1 MNKIA
6 LVTLMKNHS
15 DLTMALIDSINTN
28 EDYDS
33 NYLTIW
39 IADTGSEE
47 IEKDIIK
54 QYISKIPLN
63 IHYIEYD
70 YYNFA
75 KINNDII
82 KNHVDKDTELICL
95 CNNDVQLINN
105 AITKAVN
112 TYNNF
117 ENIGTVGSLLL
128 YPDFTIQ
135 HGGITLFYNKGRY
148 DFSHIL
154 LKEKYNKEVKNTY
167 ITWGNTGAFMLTSYD
182 DYMKIGGLNENYEY
196 CFEDVEYNL
205 RLLQEGKVNLTC
217 YDALCFH
224 KESSTRHQKM
234 SINDVNRIRDFC
246 GRINVW
252 NIKDKILDKIDV
264 SKAKEQTKQ

>member
-1 MNKIA
+1 MTKIA

-28 EDYDS
+28 ENYDFK
-33 NYLTIW
+33 YLTIW
-39 IADTGSEE
+39 IADTGSEQ

-54 QYISKIPLN
+54 EYISKIHLD

-95 CNNDVQLINN
+95 CNNDVQIINN

-112 TYNNF
+112 VYNKF

-128 YPDFTIQ
+128 YPNFTIQ
-135 HGGITLFYNKGRY
+135 HGGIALFYNNGIY
-148 DFSHIL
+148 NFTHLL
-154 LKEKYNKEVKNTY
+154 LKEKYNKEFKNTY
-167 ITWGNTGAFMLTSYD
+167 ITWGNTGAFMLTSYE
-182 DYMKIGGLNENYEY
+182 DYINIGGLNEKYEY

-234 SINDVNRIRDFC
+234 SINDVNRIRNFC
-246 GRINVW
+246 SSINVW
-252 NIKDKILDKIDV
+252 NIKEKILNKIDV
-264 SKAKEQTKQ
+264 NKAKKQTKQ